1 MRKTFLQLNNAKK
14 LNRES
19 QKSILGG
26 STDCPPKHYAV
37 QHNGYTACCRKTV
50 SNPCEL
56 VVNFCLMP
64 MGMCGDER

>member
-1 MRKTFLQLNNAKK
+1 MRKTFLHLNNAKK

-37 QHNGYTACCRKTV
+37 EHNGYTACCLKPV

-56 VVNFCLMP
+56 VVNFCIMP